1 MIFTIGHSNYPIDDF
16 IDLLQGADI
25 TALADV
31 RSAPWS
37 KRWPQYR
44 REELKSALT
53 KTGIAY
59 VWMGDALGGRP
70 KDPALWR
77 EGKPARDLI
86 AVSPAFNIAIERL
99 TTGMETH
106 RIAIMCAE
114 KDPLNCHRTHL
125 VTPALIARG
134 IEVCH
139 LLADGSMIGHAQ
151 LIAADEPPSPDLFSR
166 PST

>member
-1 MIFTIGHSNYPIDDF
+1 MIFTIGHSNHPVDVF
-16 IDLLQGADI
+16 IGLLQDAGI

-44 REELKSALT
+44 KAELKDALA
-53 KTGIAY
+53 KAGIAY
-59 VWMGDALGGRP
+59 VWLGDALGGKP
-70 KDPALWR
+70 KDPALWHDGR
-77 EGKPARDLI
+77 PARELI
-86 AVSPAFNIAIERL
+86 SASPAFALAIERL
-99 TTGMETH
+99 VKGMETH

-134 IEVCH
+134 IEVRH
-139 LLADGSMIGHAQ
+139 LLADGSSISHAH
-151 LIAADEPPSPDLFSR
+151 LIAPDEKPDPDLFS
-166 PST
+166 SQT